1 MFQILGDESVTPAAY
16 KPIWNLNFRLISG
29 RFFSSMIKGPAV
41 AYFLVNYEDS
51 QVG

>member
-1 MFQILGDESVTPAAY
+1 MFQTPGDKSVTPVAY
-16 KPIWNLNFRLISG
+16 KPIWNLSSRLISG
-29 RFFSSMIKGPAV
+29 RFFSSMIKGPVV

>member
-1 MFQILGDESVTPAAY
+1 MFQIPGDETVTPVAY
-16 KPIWNLNFRLISG
+16 KPIWNLNPRLISG
-29 RFFSSMIKGPAV
+29 RFFSSMIKGRVV